1 NNDPVLRACNAA
13 RQSDMEIRDILERQ
27 FQVLLR
33 ETIGVFEAEVKAGT
47 AHPISED
54 LPTLVRTLAATTALM
69 LTGDALL
76 VGPDSDAARRVR
88 VLEQMWLNALWGGG
102 KAP

>member
-1 NNDPVLRACNAA
+1 
-13 RQSDMEIRDILERQ
+13 
-27 FQVLLR
+27 
-33 ETIGVFEAEVKAGT
+33 
-47 AHPISED
+47 
-54 LPTLVRTLAATTALM
+54 M